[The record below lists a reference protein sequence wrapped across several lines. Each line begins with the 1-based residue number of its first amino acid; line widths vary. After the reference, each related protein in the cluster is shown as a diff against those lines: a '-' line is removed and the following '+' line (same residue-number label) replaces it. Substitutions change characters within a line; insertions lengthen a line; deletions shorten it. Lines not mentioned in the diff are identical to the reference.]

1 MGLKATNNLLGI
13 EDMRQEL
20 ISYCRTTSCGECLFK
35 SCCDF
40 NRIDEEEIEMYYSLI
55 FETSEMSEEDK
66 VKLVY
71 EVQWLKEH
79 CDKMICSECALGNA
93 KSCGRFDKE
102 EIIHRN
108 FDAIMEKRKEL
119 LGYCKKHSCV
129 SCTAD
134 NICNRNIDF
143 DDPDVSDSYIER
155 VYKKALKNV
164 QNHGEGE
171 KTDTKVRIESKADSE
186 NTPSVILENSAEDET
201 VIRIS
206 SSRKIDS
213 ITIVFAEEKGENGNG
228 VQK

>member
-40 NRIDEEEIEMYYSLI
+40 NRIDEEEIEIYYALI
-55 FETSEMSEEDK
+55 FETDEMEREDK
-66 VKLVY
+66 KELIY
-71 EVQWLKEH
+71 EIQWLKQH
-79 CDKMICSECALGNA
+79 CYNGCENCALVDVRDCFYFN
-93 KSCGRFDKE
+93 KE

-108 FDAIMEKRKEL
+108 FDAIMKKREEL
-119 LGYCKKHSCV
+119 LEYCKKHSCV
-129 SCTAD
+129 SCAAND
-134 NICNRNIDF
+134 ICNRNIDLGE
-143 DDPDVSDSYIER
+143 PDVSDPYIER

-171 KTDTKVRIESKADSE
+171 KTDTKVRIEGKVDSK
-186 NTPSVILENSAEDET
+186 NTPSVILENSAENET
-201 VIRIS
+201 VIKIS

-213 ITIVFAEEKGENGNG
+213 VTIVFAEEKGKKHDG